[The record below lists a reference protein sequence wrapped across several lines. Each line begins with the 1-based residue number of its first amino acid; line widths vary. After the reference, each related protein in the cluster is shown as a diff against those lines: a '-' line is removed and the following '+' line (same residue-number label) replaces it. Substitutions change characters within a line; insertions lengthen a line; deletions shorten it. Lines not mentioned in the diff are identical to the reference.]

1 MKYNILI
8 VDDEPLA
15 RIGLSGLVCENFPD
29 FEIGST
35 AANGNEAIEILKKE
49 TFDLVITDIK
59 MPAADGFDILTYI
72 QNTGDKNAPLCIL
85 LSSFEEF
92 EYARTA
98 MKLNAFDYLV
108 KMELNKETLDKTL
121 NKAKKV
127 LAERK
132 TETGRYGQEFNLF
145 TNRFL
150 YHLVSGGYTSEEE
163 ILDFIKMY
171 DLD

>member
-1 MKYNILI
+1 
-8 VDDEPLA
+8 
-15 RIGLSGLVCENFPD
+15 
-29 FEIGST
+29 
-35 AANGNEAIEILKKE
+35 
-49 TFDLVITDIK
+49 

-108 KMELNKETLDKTL
+108 KMELNKETLEKTL

-132 TETGRYGQEFNLF
+132 TETGRYGQEINLF

-150 YHLVSGGYTSEEE
+150 YHLVSGGYTSGFKSKV
-163 ILDFIKMY
+163 LSAPDRRHSV
-171 DLD
+171 